1 MAQTACSQ
9 GLAESGMRVQIPSL
23 LLFAGTPS
31 RGRPGPVKHPGNDD
45 RTPIASGSGSS
56 ANSGR
61 RTDASRETLPD
72 RRPID
77 INRSRWTRDPCH
89 GQCRGRSLTGM
100 GSWKLRASAGTG
112 RCVTRVSHHTSRSSL
127 DDCTTCRI
135 GLSGSQIRMPRSC
148 FTENVLRRM
157 VLDESRSVRILVRVS
172 RSRSPR

>member
-1 MAQTACSQ
+1 MAQPTCSQ

-31 RGRPGPVKHPGNDD
+31 RGRPGSVKHPGNDD
-45 RTPIASGSGSS
+45 RTPIASGSGST

-61 RTDASRETLPD
+61 RTDASREALPD

-112 RCVTRVSHHTSRSSL
+112 RCATRVSHHTSRSSL

-135 GLSGSQIRMPRSC
+135 GLSDSQIRILLSW
-148 FTENVLRRM
+148 FIEKDLRR
-157 VLDESRSVRILVRVS
+157 LVVG
-172 RSRSPR
+172 